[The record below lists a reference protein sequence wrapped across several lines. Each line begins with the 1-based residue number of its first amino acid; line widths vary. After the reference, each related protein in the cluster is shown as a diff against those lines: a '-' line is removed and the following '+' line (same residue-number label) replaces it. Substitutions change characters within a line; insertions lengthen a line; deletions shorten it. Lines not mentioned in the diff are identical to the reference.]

1 MEEGLIPNVSVDCVV
16 FGFDFTNLNVLLI
29 ERNFESKGITYADQK
44 LPGDLMRLDED
55 LDEAAAR
62 ILKENTGLSDIYLK
76 QFKSFGSPDRLKR
89 KAHDMAW
96 LRLID
101 HPEEHVITV
110 AYYSL
115 IDISACDRSNLAI
128 SDNALWIPVQDLKDL
143 VMDHF
148 DIIQNALEHL
158 RMELRN
164 KPIGF
169 ELLPEKFT
177 LSQMQKLY
185 EVILGT
191 IFDKR
196 NFRKKISSMKY
207 LIPLD
212 EKQVGVAHKPARLY
226 IFSNEVYQKTKKDNF
241 DFSV

>member
-1 MEEGLIPNVSVDCVV
+1 MQPGLIPNVSVDCVV

-29 ERNFESKGITYADQK
+29 ERNMTVDGTVYADLK
-44 LPGDLMRLDED
+44 LPGDLMSLDED
-55 LDEAAAR
+55 LDDSAAR
-62 ILKENTGLSDIYLK
+62 VLKENTGLSNIYLK

-89 KAHDMAW
+89 QPRDMEW

-101 HPEEHVITV
+101 HPEEHVITI

-115 IDISACDRSNLAI
+115 IDISEKQSSKLVL
-128 SDNALWIPVQDLKDL
+128 SDNASWYPVHELTDL
-143 VMDHF
+143 VMDHLE
-148 DIIQNALEHL
+148 IIKSALEHL
-158 RMELRN
+158 RIELLN
-164 KPIGF
+164 QPIGF
-169 ELLPEKFT
+169 ELLPDKFT

-191 IFDKR
+191 AFDKR

-207 LIPLD
+207 LIPLN

-226 IFSNEVYQKTKKDNF
+226 IFSREVYTKTKKDNF

>member
-1 MEEGLIPNVSVDCVV
+1 MQEGLIPNVSVDCVV

-29 ERNFESKGITYADQK
+29 ERNFTFEATDYADLK
-44 LPGDLMRLDED
+44 LPGDLMSLDED
-55 LDEAAAR
+55 LDASAAR
-62 ILKENTGLSDIYLK
+62 ILKENTGLSNIYLK
-76 QFKSFGSPDRLKR
+76 QFKSYGSPERLKR
-89 KAHDMAW
+89 NPRDMVW
-96 LRLID
+96 LRQID
-101 HPEEHVITV
+101 HPAEHVVTI

-115 IDISACDRSNLAI
+115 IDISEQQSSELILD
-128 SDNALWIPVQDLKDL
+128 DNASWYPVHELTDL
-143 VMDHF
+143 VMDHM
-148 DIIQNALEHL
+148 DIVKEALEHL
-158 RMELRN
+158 RIELMN

-191 IFDKR
+191 TFDKR

-207 LIPLD
+207 LIPLN

-226 IFSNEVYQKTKKDNF
+226 IFSREVYTKTRKDNF

>member
-1 MEEGLIPNVSVDCVV
+1 MQEGLIPNVSVDCVV

-29 ERNFESKGITYADQK
+29 ERNMTIDGSSYADLK
-44 LPGDLMRLDED
+44 FPGDLMSLDED
-55 LDEAAAR
+55 LDTAAAR
-62 ILKENTGLSDIYLK
+62 VLKENTGLNDIYLK

-89 KAHDMAW
+89 QPRDLEW
-96 LRLID
+96 LRQID
-101 HPEEHVITV
+101 HPEEHVVTI

-115 IDISACDRSNLAI
+115 INISEQRSPELVI
-128 SDNALWIPVQDLKDL
+128 SDNARWCPVHEVHEL
-143 VMDHF
+143 VMDHM
-148 DIIQNALEHL
+148 DILQDALEHL
-158 RMELRN
+158 RGELLN

-177 LSQMQKLY
+177 LSQMQKVY

-191 IFDKR
+191 TFDKR
-196 NFRKKISSMKY
+196 NFRKKILSMKY
-207 LIPLD
+207 LIPLN

-226 IFSNEVYQKTKKDNF
+226 IFNREVYMKTRKDNF

>member
-1 MEEGLIPNVSVDCVV
+1 MQEGLIPNVSVDCVV

-29 ERNFESKGITYADQK
+29 ERNMTIDSIVYYDMK
-44 LPGDLMRLDED
+44 LPGDLMKMNED

-62 ILKENTGLSDIYLK
+62 ILKENTALSQIYLK

-89 KAHDMAW
+89 KPRDLDW
-96 LRLID
+96 LRQID
-101 HPEEHVITV
+101 HPEEHVITI

-115 IDISACDRSNLAI
+115 IDISEQSNSKLI
-128 SDNALWIPVQDLKDL
+128 LSNNARWCPVNEVSDL
-143 VMDHF
+143 VMDHLN
-148 DIIQNALEHL
+148 ILKGALEHL
-158 RMELRN
+158 RIELLN

-169 ELLPEKFT
+169 ELLPDKFT

-191 IFDKR
+191 TFDKR

-207 LIPLD
+207 LIPLN

-226 IFSNEVYQKTKKDNF
+226 IFSREVYTKTRKDNF

>member
-1 MEEGLIPNVSVDCVV
+1 MQKGLIPNVSVDCVV

-29 ERNFESKGITYADQK
+29 ERNFEAEGKTYTDLK

-76 QFKSFGSPDRLKR
+76 QFRAFGSPNRLKQ
-89 KAHDMAW
+89 KAYDLEW
-96 LRLID
+96 LRQID
-101 HPEEHVITV
+101 HPEEHVITI

-115 IDISACDRSNLAI
+115 IDISACNISLSNM
-128 SDNALWIPVQDLKDL
+128 SKNAYWVPVQSVTDL
-143 VMDHF
+143 VMDHMA
-148 DIIQNALEHL
+148 ILGIALEQL
-158 RMELRN
+158 RMELLN

-169 ELLPEKFT
+169 ALLPDKFT

-191 IFDKR
+191 TFDKR

-226 IFSNEVYQKTKKDNF
+226 IFSNEVYQRTKKDNF

>member
-1 MEEGLIPNVSVDCVV
+1 MQEGLIPNVSVDCVV
-16 FGFDFTNLNVLLI
+16 FGFDFTSLNVLLI
-29 ERNFESKGITYADQK
+29 ERNITVDGTIYADLK
-44 LPGDLMRLDED
+44 FPGDLMRLDED
-55 LDEAAAR
+55 LDESAGR

-76 QFKSFGSPDRLKR
+76 QFKSFGSPDRLKAKQR
-89 KAHDMAW
+89 DLEW
-96 LRLID
+96 LRQID
-101 HPEEHVITV
+101 HPEEHVITI

-115 IDISACDRSNLAI
+115 IDISKNRSSEPIL
-128 SDNALWIPVQDLKDL
+128 SDNARWYPVMEITDL
-143 VMDHF
+143 VMDHM
-148 DIIQNALEHL
+148 DILNEALEHL
-158 RMELRN
+158 RIELLN

-169 ELLPEKFT
+169 ELLPDKFT

-191 IFDKR
+191 SFDKR

-207 LIPLD
+207 LIPLN

-226 IFSNEVYQKTKKDNF
+226 IFSREVYTKTKKDNF

>member
-1 MEEGLIPNVSVDCVV
+1 MQKGLIPNVSVDCVV

-29 ERNFESKGITYADQK
+29 ERNITIEDTKYADLK

-55 LDEAAAR
+55 LDDSAAR
-62 ILKENTGLSDIYLK
+62 ILKENTGLSSIYLK

-89 KAHDMAW
+89 KQRDLEW
-96 LRLID
+96 LRQID
-101 HPEEHVITV
+101 HPEEHVITI

-115 IDISACDRSNLAI
+115 IDTSEKSNSELVL
-128 SDNALWIPVQDLKDL
+128 SNNAQWCPVHEVVDL
-143 VMDHF
+143 VMDHM
-148 DIIQNALEHL
+148 DILSEALKHL
-158 RMELRN
+158 RIELLN

-169 ELLPEKFT
+169 ELLPDKFT
-177 LSQMQKLY
+177 LSQLQKLY

-191 IFDKR
+191 TFDKR

-207 LIPLD
+207 LIPLN

-226 IFSNEVYQKTKKDNF
+226 IFSREVYNKTKKDNF

>member
-1 MEEGLIPNVSVDCVV
+1 MQEGLIPNVSVDCVV
-16 FGFDFTNLNVLLI
+16 FGFDFTHLNVLLN
-29 ERNFESKGITYADQK
+29 ERNIEVGGIAFADMK

-55 LDEAAAR
+55 LDASAAR
-62 ILKENTGLSDIYLK
+62 ILRENTGLSNIYLK
-76 QFKSFGSPDRLKR
+76 QFKSFGSPDRLKKHPR
-89 KAHDMAW
+89 DLEW
-96 LRLID
+96 LRKID
-101 HPEEHVITV
+101 HPEEHVITI

-115 IDISACDRSNLAI
+115 IDISEKRNSELIMN
-128 SDNALWIPVQDLKDL
+128 DNARWIPVHEIKDL

-148 DIIQNALEHL
+148 EIITCAYEYL
-158 RMELRN
+158 RIELLN

-169 ELLPEKFT
+169 ELLPDKFT

-191 IFDKR
+191 TFDKR

-207 LIPLD
+207 LIPLN

-226 IFSNEVYQKTKKDNF
+226 VFSRELYAKTKKDNF

>member
-1 MEEGLIPNVSVDCVV
+1 MQEGLIPNVSVDCVV

-29 ERNFESKGITYADQK
+29 ERNITVDNVNYADLK
-44 LPGDLMRLDED
+44 LPGDLMRLDEE
-55 LDEAAAR
+55 LDDSAAR

-89 KAHDMAW
+89 KPRDLEW
-96 LRLID
+96 LRQID
-101 HPEEHVITV
+101 HPEEHVVTI

-115 IDISACDRSNLAI
+115 IDISEQGSSKLTI
-128 SDNALWIPVQDLKDL
+128 SDNAKWCPIYEITDL
-143 VMDHF
+143 VMDHM
-148 DIIQNALEHL
+148 DILRNALEHL
-158 RMELRN
+158 RIELLN

-169 ELLPEKFT
+169 ELLPDKFT

-191 IFDKR
+191 TFDKR

-207 LIPLD
+207 LIPLN

-226 IFSNEVYQKTKKDNF
+226 IFSREVYTKTKKDNF

>member
-1 MEEGLIPNVSVDCVV
+1 MQQGLIPNVSVDCVV

-29 ERNFESKGITYADQK
+29 ERNMTIDGTSFADLK
-44 LPGDLMRLDED
+44 FPGDLMRLDED
-55 LDEAAAR
+55 LDSSAAR
-62 ILKENTGLSDIYLK
+62 ILKENTGLSDIYLI

-89 KAHDMAW
+89 QPRDMEW
-96 LRLID
+96 LRQID
-101 HPEEHVITV
+101 HPEEQVVTI

-115 IDISACDRSNLAI
+115 INISEQRNPELI
-128 SDNALWIPVQDLKDL
+128 LSDNARWCPVHEVHEL
-143 VMDHF
+143 VMDHM
-148 DIIQNALEHL
+148 DILRIALEHL
-158 RMELRN
+158 RSELLN

-191 IFDKR
+191 NFDKR
-196 NFRKKISSMKY
+196 NFRKKILSMKY
-207 LIPLD
+207 LIPLN

-226 IFSNEVYQKTKKDNF
+226 IFSREVYTKTKKDNF